1 VNVALAFRKAMRDI
15 AAKKGDFILFAL
27 LKRANGIGRWDL
39 VVSAP
44 WLDGRLET
52 TRKLVDLVVKSIGR
66 KSLLELGGVETVF
79 AQDPSV
85 KSLIRNFPVDDGECR
100 LESPTELFGLEM
112 AEGIIL
118 RAKMPERKKPA
129 RKAPRRTAV
138 AAAPARARS

>member
-1 VNVALAFRKAMRDI
+1 VTIAHTFRKALRDI
-15 AAKKGDFILFAL
+15 AAKKGDFTLFAL

-79 AQDPSV
+79 AHDPTV
-85 KSLIRNFPVDDGECR
+85 KFIIKNFPVDDGERR
-100 LESPTELFGLEM
+100 LDRPTELFGLEM
-112 AEGIIL
+112 SEGIIL
-118 RAKMPERKKPA
+118 RAKPPERKKPA
-129 RKAPRRTAV
+129 RKAPLPT
-138 AAAPARARS
+138 AAAASARARR